1 MCEDLVVVTNGP
13 YLRIVLPDLEPDWAA
28 VKSVIEFELEEGID
42 RAEVVAP
49 CYPDVDGLAG
59 VRELAEHLER
69 SGVETIVEWQGPTP
83 AEEGSDRG
91 PTGPGQVP
99 MSSGTND
106 PWMGGLSERTSSYR
120 APTDGA
126 GERRSGNDG

>member
-13 YLRIVLPDLEPDWAA
+13 YLRVVLPDLELDWAA
-28 VKSVIEFELEEGID
+28 VKRAVDFELEEGID

-49 CYPDVDGLAG
+49 CYPDADGLAG
-59 VRELAEHLER
+59 VRELAEYLER
-69 SGVETIVEWQGPTP
+69 CGVETIVEWQGAPP

-91 PTGPGQVP
+91 PAGPGQVP
-99 MSSGTND
+99 ISVGTND
-106 PWMGGLSERTSSYR
+106 PWMSGLSERTSSYR
-120 APTDGA
+120 TPRDGA